1 MPERLVVGVAWQV
14 GGCLLLDVRIRDYCD
29 SHLGVYALTTQS
41 EFAALIGKHKSY
53 VTRLKQAGRLVLTAD
68 GLVDVEKSK
77 AMIAATADP
86 SRNAAV
92 EARAA
97 PNRAGMEASSLA
109 DTSLPDVAPATN
121 SRAHYKM
128 LAVGY
133 ENKIVKLAMALER
146 RLRYQRE
153 AARREPRVVGEMLR
167 AAIERMID
175 QTAARL
181 TVVRDSDQRR
191 ALIAA
196 ETRKIKRVVRVEF
209 VRALRS
215 MGKYRAEKAE
225 Q

>member
-1 MPERLVVGVAWQV
+1 MTTA
-14 GGCLLLDVRIRDYCD
+14 
-29 SHLGVYALTTQS
+29 TQS
-41 EFAALIGKHKSY
+41 EFAAILGKDKSY
-53 VTRLKQAGRLVLTAD
+53 VTRLKQAGRLVLAAD
-68 GLVDVEKSK
+68 GRVDVEKSQ
-77 AMIAATADP
+77 ALIAATADP
-86 SRNAAV
+86 SRAEVAAARDARKGIALRAV
-92 EARAA
+92 TEAAA
-97 PNRAGMEASSLA
+97 PPDIN
-109 DTSLPDVAPATN
+109 LPDVSPAAG

-128 LAVGY
+128 LAVGF
-133 ENKIVKLAMALER
+133 ENKTVKLGMALDR

-181 TVVRDSDQRR
+181 TVVRDPDERR

-209 VRALRS
+209 VRAIRR
-215 MGKYRAEKAE
+215 MGKYRPEKAE